1 VAELGVAWI
10 NGFDLRRIPAIDV
23 SIGEFYCA
31 MWRSEGLRRLRR
43 KSGAS
48 LVWREKAEGVSIYS
62 CARAVRGR
70 GGSPASMALQGA
82 KGHGRGRR
90 A

>member
-1 VAELGVAWI
+1 LEKGW
-10 NGFDLRRIPAIDV
+10 RR
-23 SIGEFYCA
+23 S
-31 MWRSEGLRRLRR
+31 RRG
-43 KSGAS
+43 SGAGM
-48 LVWREKAEGVSIYS
+48 VWERKGEVVSIYS